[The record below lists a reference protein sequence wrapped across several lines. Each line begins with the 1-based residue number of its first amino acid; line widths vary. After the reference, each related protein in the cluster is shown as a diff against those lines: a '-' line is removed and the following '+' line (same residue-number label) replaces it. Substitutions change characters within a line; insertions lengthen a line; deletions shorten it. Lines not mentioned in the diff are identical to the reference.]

1 MCYTYIYIYAYTHK
15 YTMYITMYIY
25 MYIYI
30 YRHTA
35 HLSSGNIPV
44 HTNPATLA
52 PPLSPSPIPVR
63 HPCEWGSLIVHELA
77 PVAEE
82 SSIVVEPA
90 ASGREGAH

>member
-1 MCYTYIYIYAYTHK
+1 
-15 YTMYITMYIY
+15 